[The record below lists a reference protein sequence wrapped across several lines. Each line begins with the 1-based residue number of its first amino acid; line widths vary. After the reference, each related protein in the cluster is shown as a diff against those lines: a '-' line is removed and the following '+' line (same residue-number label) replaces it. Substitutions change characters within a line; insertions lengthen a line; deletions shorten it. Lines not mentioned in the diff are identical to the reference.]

1 MDDIDRAADH
11 IERERAGQLAR
22 RKPAGPVAVGFCLW
36 CHEDLAPGQRWCDAS
51 CTRSWEKYKEK
62 KS

>member
-22 RKPAGPVAVGFCLW
+22 RKPAGPIATGECLW
-36 CHEDLAPGQRWCDAS
+36 CYEKLPLPQRWCDAD
-51 CTRSWEKYKEK
+51 CARTWEKYKEK
-62 KS
+62 T